1 MTMLR
6 SFLHRFIRNPHGSVA
21 PLFALA
27 AIPILGLI
35 GAAADYSR
43 AAAVRAKLQTSLDT
57 ALLAGVKDG
66 SENWTNVAAAV
77 FNADAAMTSASV
89 ATPTFHTDGNGGYTA
104 SVNGTVPTTFMTIF
118 AMNSIGVAAASAA
131 LTSSPEASCILTL
144 DGGMARADVG
154 MNFGGAPS

>member
-1 MTMLR
+1 M
-6 SFLHRFIRNPHGSVA
+6 SQSILHRFIRNPHGSVA

-66 SENWTNVAAAV
+66 SANWTNVAAAV
-77 FNADAAMTSASV
+77 V
-89 ATPTFHTDGNGGYTA
+89 TPTFQTDGNGGYRA
-104 SVNGTVPTTFMTIF
+104 SVNGTVPTSFMAIF
-118 AMNSIGVAAASAA
+118 AMNSIGVAAASSAI
-131 LTSSPEASCILTL
+131 TSSPEAPRIST
-144 DGGMARADVG
+144 
-154 MNFGGAPS
+154 